1 MIQDILKSILI
12 TFSVSGVGAL
22 IGWSIDYNPI
32 KIFILFTSIQFIGF
46 WILNTVT
53 GHLRQVKMTK
63 LENERIAEYTKQS
76 VQAECAYCKTMN
88 LIPLRMDIDNDFNC
102 TNCNKPNAVYIGVTV
117 TQKTNPVSADALAI
131 NTLNPDEQAAIDHIN
146 RDRI

>member
-117 TQKTNPVSADALAI
+117 TQKTNPVSADPLAI

>member
-1 MIQDILKSILI
+1 MIRDILRSLGI
-12 TFSVSGVGAL
+12 TFCVSGIGAL
-22 IGWSIDYNPI
+22 IGWSIDHNPL
-32 KIFILFTSIQFIGF
+32 KIFILLTSIQFVGF

-53 GHLRQVKMTK
+53 GHFRQIKMTR

-76 VQAECAYCKTMN
+76 IQAECAYCKTLN
-88 LIPLRMDIDNDFNC
+88 LIPLRMDLDNDFNC

-117 TQKTNPVSADALAI
+117 TQKTNPMSVDSLAI

-146 RDRI
+146 RDRV